1 MKNRRYI
8 AKYYQKQEKSDKE
21 EKLLMD
27 IIFLWNSK
35 LDNEQNN
42 GVILSGKYDVSFKLM
57 EKSIAINRNQKYV
70 RNFWGKNIQDCFAIV
85 GENGAGKTMLVN
97 DIMYTIRDAKFFEK
111 NHEDFLLIYED
122 NSSKELFF
130 VCTDNFMEWTID
142 AEENI
147 TYKFITNANDILKN
161 CEVAYFHNALNAHD
175 YLAQARCKYDF
186 SLANQMYKHR
196 STTYEMH
203 YDDTSKDTVMN
214 FYENETFR
222 IVSFLYDYA
231 LHNDLQIDFPV
242 PRYITIGIADD
253 YYSEHY
259 ILGQAKGLRVDR
271 DEEEKLSEDIQN
283 FSNGV
288 DNIVRVYGRTWI
300 NYTIKNLIYNVFKEL
315 CIPVTTPPNITY
327 SHRDFFDACSF
338 LSNTNKMADM
348 SIYQCVY
355 KVINN
360 LRRRFVEASSYI
372 DDFERYVR
380 WIETNKDK
388 IIACENK
395 GLVQLD
401 IYVEE
406 NTEEFIAQL
415 ICLYS
420 KVNLAFPFYKF
431 SFGVSTGEYYFLS
444 MFSNLFSIHK
454 SKENNINV
462 YDGSNLSKDVK
473 SMLLIFDEADLS
485 LHPKWQRMFMK
496 WLTDFCEHIFKDIS
510 IKIIVTTHSPI
521 LLSDFPGNSVL
532 YIKKYDNKMIFCN
545 SDQKNTF
552 GCNIHSLF
560 LNSFFLENYGTMG
573 ALAEEKIN
581 KIAEKINKGE
591 IEQESLAEFEKTINY
606 IGEGIIKSKLEVALR
621 EKRQKKKIV
630 ADEAEKTV
638 IQETVLQLRRQKIH
652 LEQMI
657 ANLEETIND
666 KN

>member
-1 MKNRRYI
+1 MN
-8 AKYYQKQEKSDKE
+8 
-21 EKLLMD
+21 

-35 LDNEQNN
+35 LDSEQNK
-42 GVILSGKYDVSFKLM
+42 GVMLSGKYDVSFKLV
-57 EKSIAINRNQKYV
+57 EKSIIIKRNQEYI
-70 RNFWGKNIQDCFAIV
+70 RNFWGKNILDCFAIV
-85 GENGAGKTMLVN
+85 GENGAGKTKLVN

-111 NHEDFLLIYED
+111 NYENFLLIYED
-122 NSSKELFF
+122 NSSNELIF
-130 VCTDNFMEWTID
+130 VCTDNFKDWTID

-147 TYKFITNANDILKN
+147 TYQLITSTNNTLKN
-161 CEVAYFHNALNAHD
+161 YEVAYFHNALNVND

-203 YDDTSKDTVMN
+203 YDDISKDTVMN

-222 IVSFLYDYA
+222 IISFLYDFA
-231 LHNDLQIDFPV
+231 LHNELKIDFPV
-242 PRYITIGIADD
+242 PRYITIGIADE

-271 DEEEKLSEDIQN
+271 GEEEKLSEDIQN

-315 CIPVTTPPNITY
+315 CIPTTTPSNITY
-327 SHRDFFDACSF
+327 SHQNFFDACSF
-338 LSNTNKMADM
+338 LRNAKKLAEM
-348 SIYQCVY
+348 SVYQCVY

-360 LRRRFVEASSYI
+360 LRRRFVEESSYI
-372 DDFERYVR
+372 DNFERYVQ
-380 WIETNKDK
+380 WMEANNDQ
-388 IIACENK
+388 IIAYENK
-395 GLVQLD
+395 GLVQLY
-401 IYVEE
+401 IYVEKS
-406 NTEEFIAQL
+406 TEEFIAQL

-420 KVNLAFPFYKF
+420 KVNFAFPFYKF

-444 MFSNLFSIHK
+444 IYSNLYSICN
-454 SKENNINV
+454 SKGKNINV
-462 YDGSNLSKDVK
+462 YDGSKPSKNVK

-496 WLTDFCEHIFKDIS
+496 WLTDFCEHVFKDIT
-510 IKIIVTTHSPI
+510 IKIVVTTHSPI

-532 YIKKYDNKMIFCN
+532 YIKKLNNKMIFCN

-560 LNSFFLENYGTMG
+560 LNSFFLEKYGTMG

-581 KIAEKINKGE
+581 KVAEKINKGE
-591 IEQESLAEFEKTINY
+591 IEQESLLEIEKTINY
-606 IGEGIIKSKLEVALR
+606 IGEGIIKNKLEAALR
-621 EKRQKKKIV
+621 KKSQKKKIV
-630 ADEAEKTV
+630 VDESEKTV
-638 IQETVLQLRRQKIH
+638 IQETILQLKRQKIY

>member
-1 MKNRRYI
+1 
-8 AKYYQKQEKSDKE
+8 
-21 EKLLMD
+21 MD

-35 LDNEQNN
+35 LENEQNN
-42 GVILSGKYDVSFKLM
+42 GVILSGKYDVSFKFV
-57 EKSIAINRNQKYV
+57 EKSIAIKRNQEYI

-122 NSSKELFF
+122 NSSKELIF
-130 VCTDNFMEWTID
+130 VCTDNFKEWTID

-147 TYKFITNANDILKN
+147 TYQLITNTNNILKN
-161 CEVAYFHNALNAHD
+161 CEVAYFHNALNAND

-203 YDDTSKDTVMN
+203 YDDISKDTVMN

-231 LHNDLQIDFPV
+231 LHNDLQIHFPV

-253 YYSEHY
+253 HYSEHY

-271 DEEEKLSEDIQN
+271 GEEEKLSEDIQN

-288 DNIVRVYGRTWI
+288 DNIVQVYGRTWI
-300 NYTIKNLIYNVFKEL
+300 NCTIKNLIYNVFKEL
-315 CIPVTTPPNITY
+315 CIPATTPPNITY
-327 SHRDFFDACSF
+327 SHQDFFDACSF
-338 LSNTNKMADM
+338 LSNANKMADM
-348 SIYQCVY
+348 SVYQCAY

-360 LRRRFVEASSYI
+360 LRRRFAEESSYI
-372 DDFERYVR
+372 DDFERYVQ
-380 WIETNKDK
+380 WIEANKDQ
-388 IIACENK
+388 IIAYENK

-406 NTEEFIAQL
+406 NTEEFITQL

-444 MFSNLFSIHK
+444 IFSNLYSIHK
-454 SKENNINV
+454 SKGNNINV
-462 YDGSNLSKDVK
+462 YDGSKFNKNVQ

-591 IEQESLAEFEKTINY
+591 LEQESLVELEKTINY
-606 IGEGIIKSKLEVALR
+606 IGEGIIKNKLEVALR
-621 EKRQKKKIV
+621 EKGQKKKIV
-630 ADEAEKTV
+630 VGEAEKTV
-638 IQETVLQLRRQKIH
+638 IQETVLQLKRQKIH
-652 LEQMI
+652 LERMI
-657 ANLEETIND
+657 ANLEESIND

>member
-1 MKNRRYI
+1 MN
-8 AKYYQKQEKSDKE
+8 
-21 EKLLMD
+21 

-35 LDNEQNN
+35 LDSEQNK
-42 GVILSGKYDVSFKLM
+42 GVMLSGKYDVSFKLV
-57 EKSIAINRNQKYV
+57 EKSIIIKRNQEYI
-70 RNFWGKNIQDCFAIV
+70 RNFWGKNILDCFAIV
-85 GENGAGKTMLVN
+85 GENGAGKTKLVN

-111 NHEDFLLIYED
+111 NYENFLLIYED
-122 NSSKELFF
+122 NSSNELIF
-130 VCTDNFMEWTID
+130 VCTDNFKDWTID

-147 TYKFITNANDILKN
+147 TYQLITSTNNTLKN
-161 CEVAYFHNALNAHD
+161 YEVAYFHNALNVND

-203 YDDTSKDTVMN
+203 YDDISKDTVMN

-222 IVSFLYDYA
+222 IISFLYDFA
-231 LHNDLQIDFPV
+231 LHNELKIDFPV
-242 PRYITIGIADD
+242 PRYITIGIADE

-271 DEEEKLSEDIQN
+271 GEEEKLSEDIQN

-315 CIPVTTPPNITY
+315 CIPTTTPSNITY
-327 SHRDFFDACSF
+327 SHQNFFDACSF
-338 LSNTNKMADM
+338 LRNAKKLAEM
-348 SIYQCVY
+348 SVYQCVY

-360 LRRRFVEASSYI
+360 LRRRFVEESSYI
-372 DDFERYVR
+372 DNFERYVQ
-380 WIETNKDK
+380 WMEANNDQ
-388 IIACENK
+388 IIAYENK
-395 GLVQLD
+395 GLVQLY
-401 IYVEE
+401 IYVEKS
-406 NTEEFIAQL
+406 TEEFIAQL

-420 KVNLAFPFYKF
+420 KVNFAFPFYKF

-444 MFSNLFSIHK
+444 IYSNLYSICN
-454 SKENNINV
+454 SKGKNINV
-462 YDGSNLSKDVK
+462 YDGSKPSKNVK

-496 WLTDFCEHIFKDIS
+496 WLTDFCEHVFKDIT
-510 IKIIVTTHSPI
+510 IKIVVTTHSPI

-532 YIKKYDNKMIFCN
+532 YIKKLNNKMIFCN

-560 LNSFFLENYGTMG
+560 LNSFFLEKYGTMG

-581 KIAEKINKGE
+581 KVAEKINKGE
-591 IEQESLAEFEKTINY
+591 IEQESLLEIEKTINY
-606 IGEGIIKSKLEVALR
+606 IGEGIIKNKLEAALR
-621 EKRQKKKIV
+621 KKSQKKKIV
-630 ADEAEKTV
+630 VDESEKTV
-638 IQETVLQLRRQKIH
+638 IQETILQLKRQKIY

-657 ANLEETIND
+657 ANLEENS
-666 KN
+666 

>member
-1 MKNRRYI
+1 
-8 AKYYQKQEKSDKE
+8 
-21 EKLLMD
+21 
-27 IIFLWNSK
+27 
-35 LDNEQNN
+35 
-42 GVILSGKYDVSFKLM
+42 
-57 EKSIAINRNQKYV
+57 
-70 RNFWGKNIQDCFAIV
+70 
-85 GENGAGKTMLVN
+85 
-97 DIMYTIRDAKFFEK
+97 
-111 NHEDFLLIYED
+111 
-122 NSSKELFF
+122 
-130 VCTDNFMEWTID
+130 
-142 AEENI
+142 
-147 TYKFITNANDILKN
+147 
-161 CEVAYFHNALNAHD
+161 
-175 YLAQARCKYDF
+175 
-186 SLANQMYKHR
+186 
-196 STTYEMH
+196 
-203 YDDTSKDTVMN
+203 
-214 FYENETFR
+214 
-222 IVSFLYDYA
+222 
-231 LHNDLQIDFPV
+231 
-242 PRYITIGIADD
+242 
-253 YYSEHY
+253 
-259 ILGQAKGLRVDR
+259 
-271 DEEEKLSEDIQN
+271 
-283 FSNGV
+283 
-288 DNIVRVYGRTWI
+288 
-300 NYTIKNLIYNVFKEL
+300 
-315 CIPVTTPPNITY
+315 
-327 SHRDFFDACSF
+327 
-338 LSNTNKMADM
+338 M
-348 SIYQCVY
+348 SI
-355 KVINN
+355 
-360 LRRRFVEASSYI
+360 F
-372 DDFERYVR
+372 
-380 WIETNKDK
+380 
-388 IIACENK
+388 K
-395 GLVQLD
+395 G
-401 IYVEE
+401 
-406 NTEEFIAQL
+406 EFSFSI
-415 ICLYS
+415 
-420 KVNLAFPFYKF
+420 YKF

-638 IQETVLQLRRQKIH
+638 IQETVLQLRRQKIN

>member
-1 MKNRRYI
+1 MFQIK
-8 AKYYQKQEKSDKE
+8 KE
-21 EKLLMD
+21 RILFMD

-35 LDNEQNN
+35 LGNERNN
-42 GVILSGKYDVSFKLM
+42 GVILSGKYDISFNLE
-57 EKSIAINRNQKYV
+57 EKSISIKSNQKYV
-70 RNFWGKNIQDCFAIV
+70 RNFWGENIQDCFAIV

-97 DIMYTIRDAKFFEK
+97 DIMYTIRDAKLLEK
-111 NHEDFLLIYED
+111 KLEDFLMIYED
-122 NSSKELFF
+122 NSSKELIFI
-130 VCTDNFMEWTID
+130 CTDNFVEWTID
-142 AEENI
+142 TEENI
-147 TYKFITNANDILKN
+147 TYQLITNTNNILKKFD
-161 CEVAYFHNALNAHD
+161 VAYFHNALNTND

-196 STTYEMH
+196 SITYEMH
-203 YDDTSKDTVMN
+203 YDDISKDTVMN

-222 IVSFLYDYA
+222 IISFLYGYA

-242 PRYITIGIADD
+242 PRYISIGIADAH
-253 YYSEHY
+253 YFEHY

-288 DNIVRVYGRTWI
+288 NNIIRVYKRTWI
-300 NYTIKNLIYNVFKEL
+300 NYTIRNLIYNVFKEL
-315 CIPVTTPPNITY
+315 CIPATTPPNITY
-327 SHRDFFDACSF
+327 SHQDFFEACSF
-338 LSNTNKMADM
+338 LSNANKIANMN
-348 SIYQCVY
+348 IYQCVY

-360 LRRRFVEASSYI
+360 LRRRFTEESSYI
-372 DDFERYVR
+372 DDFERYIQ
-380 WIETNKDK
+380 WIETNENK
-388 IIACENK
+388 IVACEK
-395 GLVQLD
+395 QGLAQLD

-420 KVNLAFPFYKF
+420 KMNFAFPFYKF

-444 MFSNLFSIHK
+444 IFSNLYSIHK
-454 SKENNINV
+454 SKRNNINV
-462 YDGSNLSKDVK
+462 YDGIKLNKDVK
-473 SMLLIFDEADLS
+473 SLLLIFDEADLS

-545 SDQKNTF
+545 SDKKNTF

-581 KIAEKINKGE
+581 YIAETINKGE
-591 IEQESLAEFEKTINY
+591 IEQESLLEFEKTINY
-606 IGEGIIKSKLEVALR
+606 VGEGIIKNKLEVAFR
-621 EKRQKKKIV
+621 EKRQKKKSV
-630 ADEAEKTV
+630 VGETEKTI
-638 IQETVLQLRRQKIH
+638 IQETVLQLKKQRIH
-652 LEQMI
+652 IEQMI
-657 ANLEETIND
+657 ANLEESIND

>member
-1 MKNRRYI
+1 MN
-8 AKYYQKQEKSDKE
+8 
-21 EKLLMD
+21 

-35 LDNEQNN
+35 LDSEQNK
-42 GVILSGKYDVSFKLM
+42 GVMLSGKYDVSFKLV
-57 EKSIAINRNQKYV
+57 EKSIIIKRNQEYI
-70 RNFWGKNIQDCFAIV
+70 RNFWGKNILDCFAIV
-85 GENGAGKTMLVN
+85 GENGAGKTKLVN

-111 NHEDFLLIYED
+111 NYENFLLIYED
-122 NSSKELFF
+122 NSSNELIF
-130 VCTDNFMEWTID
+130 VCTDNFKDWTID

-147 TYKFITNANDILKN
+147 TYQLITSTNNTLKN
-161 CEVAYFHNALNAHD
+161 YEVAYFHNALNVND

-203 YDDTSKDTVMN
+203 YDDISKDTVMN

-222 IVSFLYDYA
+222 IISFLYDFA
-231 LHNDLQIDFPV
+231 LHNELKIDFPV
-242 PRYITIGIADD
+242 PRYITIGIADE

-271 DEEEKLSEDIQN
+271 GEEEKLSEDIQN

-315 CIPVTTPPNITY
+315 CIPTTTPSNITY
-327 SHRDFFDACSF
+327 SHQNFFDACSF
-338 LSNTNKMADM
+338 LRNAKKLAEM
-348 SIYQCVY
+348 SVYQCVY

-360 LRRRFVEASSYI
+360 LRRRFVEESSYI
-372 DDFERYVR
+372 DNFERYVQ
-380 WIETNKDK
+380 WMEANNDQ
-388 IIACENK
+388 IIAYENK
-395 GLVQLD
+395 GLVQLY
-401 IYVEE
+401 IYVEKS
-406 NTEEFIAQL
+406 TEEFIAQL

-420 KVNLAFPFYKF
+420 KVNFAFPFYKF

-444 MFSNLFSIHK
+444 IYSNLYSICN
-454 SKENNINV
+454 SKGKNIKV
-462 YDGSNLSKDVK
+462 YDGSKPSKNVK

-496 WLTDFCEHIFKDIS
+496 WLTDFCEHVFKDIT
-510 IKIIVTTHSPI
+510 IKIVVTTHSPI

-532 YIKKYDNKMIFCN
+532 YIKKLNNKMIFCN

-560 LNSFFLENYGTMG
+560 LNSFFLEKYGTMG

-581 KIAEKINKGE
+581 KVAEKINKGE
-591 IEQESLAEFEKTINY
+591 IEQESLLEIEKTINY
-606 IGEGIIKSKLEVALR
+606 IGEGIIKNKLEAALR
-621 EKRQKKKIV
+621 KKSQKKKIV
-630 ADEAEKTV
+630 VDESEKTV
-638 IQETVLQLRRQKIH
+638 IQETILQLKRQKIY

>member
-1 MKNRRYI
+1 MN
-8 AKYYQKQEKSDKE
+8 
-21 EKLLMD
+21 

-35 LDNEQNN
+35 LDSEQNK
-42 GVILSGKYDVSFKLM
+42 GVMLSGKYDVSFKLV
-57 EKSIAINRNQKYV
+57 EKSIIIKRNQEYI
-70 RNFWGKNIQDCFAIV
+70 RNFWGKNILDCFAIV
-85 GENGAGKTMLVN
+85 GENGAGKTKLVN

-111 NHEDFLLIYED
+111 NYENFLLIYED
-122 NSSKELFF
+122 NSSNELIF
-130 VCTDNFMEWTID
+130 VCMDNFKDWTID

-147 TYKFITNANDILKN
+147 TYQLITSTNNTLKN
-161 CEVAYFHNALNAHD
+161 YEVAYFHNALNVND

-203 YDDTSKDTVMN
+203 YDDISKDTVMN

-222 IVSFLYDYA
+222 IISFLYDFA
-231 LHNDLQIDFPV
+231 LHNELKIDFPV
-242 PRYITIGIADD
+242 PRYITIGIADE

-271 DEEEKLSEDIQN
+271 GEEEKLSEDIQN

-315 CIPVTTPPNITY
+315 CIPTTTPSNITY
-327 SHRDFFDACSF
+327 SHQNFFDACSF
-338 LSNTNKMADM
+338 LRNAKKLAEM
-348 SIYQCVY
+348 SVYQCVY

-360 LRRRFVEASSYI
+360 LRRRFVEESSYI
-372 DDFERYVR
+372 DNFERYVQ
-380 WIETNKDK
+380 WMEANNDQ
-388 IIACENK
+388 IIAYENK
-395 GLVQLD
+395 GLVQLY
-401 IYVEE
+401 IYVEKS
-406 NTEEFIAQL
+406 TEEFIAQL

-420 KVNLAFPFYKF
+420 KVNFAFPFYKF

-444 MFSNLFSIHK
+444 IYSNLYSICN
-454 SKENNINV
+454 SKGKNINV
-462 YDGSNLSKDVK
+462 YDGSKPSKNVK

-496 WLTDFCEHIFKDIS
+496 WLTDFCEHVFKDIT
-510 IKIIVTTHSPI
+510 IKIVVTTHSPI

-532 YIKKYDNKMIFCN
+532 YIKKLNNKMIFCN
-545 SDQKNTF
+545 SGQKNTF

-560 LNSFFLENYGTMG
+560 LNSFFLEKYGTMG

-581 KIAEKINKGE
+581 KVAEKINKGE
-591 IEQESLAEFEKTINY
+591 IEQESLLEIEKTINY
-606 IGEGIIKSKLEVALR
+606 IGEGIIKNKLEAALR
-621 EKRQKKKIV
+621 KKSQKKKIV
-630 ADEAEKTV
+630 VDESEKTV
-638 IQETVLQLRRQKIH
+638 IQETILQLKRQKIY

>member
-1 MKNRRYI
+1 MN
-8 AKYYQKQEKSDKE
+8 
-21 EKLLMD
+21 

-35 LDNEQNN
+35 LDSEQNK
-42 GVILSGKYDVSFKLM
+42 GVMLSGKYDVSFKLV
-57 EKSIAINRNQKYV
+57 EKSIIIKRNQEYI
-70 RNFWGKNIQDCFAIV
+70 RNFWGKNILDCFAIV
-85 GENGAGKTMLVN
+85 GENGAGKTKLVN

-111 NHEDFLLIYED
+111 NYENFLLIYED
-122 NSSKELFF
+122 NSSNELIF
-130 VCTDNFMEWTID
+130 VCTDNFKDWTID

-147 TYKFITNANDILKN
+147 TYQLITSTNNTLKN
-161 CEVAYFHNALNAHD
+161 YEVAYFHNALNVND

-203 YDDTSKDTVMN
+203 YDDISKDTVMN

-222 IVSFLYDYA
+222 IISFLYDFA
-231 LHNDLQIDFPV
+231 LHNELKIDFPV
-242 PRYITIGIADD
+242 PRYITIGIADE

-271 DEEEKLSEDIQN
+271 GEEEKLSEDIQN

-315 CIPVTTPPNITY
+315 CIPTTTPSNITY
-327 SHRDFFDACSF
+327 SHQNFFDACSF
-338 LSNTNKMADM
+338 LRNAKKLAEM
-348 SIYQCVY
+348 SVYQCVY

-360 LRRRFVEASSYI
+360 LRRRFVEESSYI
-372 DDFERYVR
+372 DNFERYVQ
-380 WIETNKDK
+380 WMEANNDQ
-388 IIACENK
+388 IIAYENK
-395 GLVQLD
+395 GLVQLY
-401 IYVEE
+401 IYVEKS
-406 NTEEFIAQL
+406 TEEFIAQL

-420 KVNLAFPFYKF
+420 KVNFAFPFYKF

-444 MFSNLFSIHK
+444 IYSNLYSICN
-454 SKENNINV
+454 SKGKNINV
-462 YDGSNLSKDVK
+462 YDGSKPSKNVK

-496 WLTDFCEHIFKDIS
+496 WLTDFCEHVFKDIT
-510 IKIIVTTHSPI
+510 IKIVVTTHSPI

-532 YIKKYDNKMIFCN
+532 YIKKLNNKMIFCN

-560 LNSFFLENYGTMG
+560 LNSFFLEKYGTMG

-581 KIAEKINKGE
+581 KVAEKINKGE
-591 IEQESLAEFEKTINY
+591 IEQESLLEIEKTINY
-606 IGEGIIKSKLEVALR
+606 IGEGIIKNKLEAALR
-621 EKRQKKKIV
+621 KKVKRKR
-630 ADEAEKTV
+630 
-638 IQETVLQLRRQKIH
+638 LS
-652 LEQMI
+652 
-657 ANLEETIND
+657 
-666 KN
+666 

>member
-1 MKNRRYI
+1 MN
-8 AKYYQKQEKSDKE
+8 
-21 EKLLMD
+21 

-35 LDNEQNN
+35 LDSEQNK
-42 GVILSGKYDVSFKLM
+42 GVMLSGKYDVSFKLV
-57 EKSIAINRNQKYV
+57 EKSIIIKRNQEYI
-70 RNFWGKNIQDCFAIV
+70 RNFWGKNILDCFAIV
-85 GENGAGKTMLVN
+85 GENGAGKTKLVN

-111 NHEDFLLIYED
+111 NYENFLLIYED
-122 NSSKELFF
+122 NSSNELIF
-130 VCTDNFMEWTID
+130 VCTDNFKDWTID

-147 TYKFITNANDILKN
+147 TYQLITSTNNTLKN
-161 CEVAYFHNALNAHD
+161 YEVAYFHNALNVND

-203 YDDTSKDTVMN
+203 YDDISKDTVMN

-222 IVSFLYDYA
+222 IISFLYDFA
-231 LHNDLQIDFPV
+231 LHNELKIDFPV
-242 PRYITIGIADD
+242 PRYITIGIADE

-271 DEEEKLSEDIQN
+271 GEEEKLSEDIQN

-300 NYTIKNLIYNVFKEL
+300 NYTIKNLIYSVFKEL
-315 CIPVTTPPNITY
+315 CIPTTTPSNITY
-327 SHRDFFDACSF
+327 SHQNFFDACSF
-338 LSNTNKMADM
+338 LRNAKKLAEM
-348 SIYQCVY
+348 SVYQCVY

-360 LRRRFVEASSYI
+360 LRRRFVEESSYI
-372 DDFERYVR
+372 DNFERYVQ
-380 WIETNKDK
+380 WMEANNDQ
-388 IIACENK
+388 IIAYENK
-395 GLVQLD
+395 GLVQLY
-401 IYVEE
+401 IYVEKS
-406 NTEEFIAQL
+406 TEEFIAQL

-420 KVNLAFPFYKF
+420 KVNFAFPFYKF

-444 MFSNLFSIHK
+444 IYSNLYSICN
-454 SKENNINV
+454 SKGKNINV
-462 YDGSNLSKDVK
+462 YDGSKPSKNVK

-496 WLTDFCEHIFKDIS
+496 WLTDFCEHVFKDIT
-510 IKIIVTTHSPI
+510 IKIVVTTHSPI

-532 YIKKYDNKMIFCN
+532 YIKKLNNKMIFCN

-560 LNSFFLENYGTMG
+560 LNSFFLEKYGTMG

-581 KIAEKINKGE
+581 KVAEKINKGE
-591 IEQESLAEFEKTINY
+591 IEQESLLEIEKTINY
-606 IGEGIIKSKLEVALR
+606 IGEGIIKNKLEAALR
-621 EKRQKKKIV
+621 KKSQKKKIV
-630 ADEAEKTV
+630 VDESEKTV
-638 IQETVLQLRRQKIH
+638 IQETILQLKRQKIY

>member
-1 MKNRRYI
+1 MN
-8 AKYYQKQEKSDKE
+8 
-21 EKLLMD
+21 

-35 LDNEQNN
+35 LDSEQNK
-42 GVILSGKYDVSFKLM
+42 GVMLSGKYDVSFKLV
-57 EKSIAINRNQKYV
+57 EKSIIIKRNQEYI
-70 RNFWGKNIQDCFAIV
+70 RNFWGKNILDCFAIV
-85 GENGAGKTMLVN
+85 GENGAGKTKLVN

-111 NHEDFLLIYED
+111 NYENFLLIYED
-122 NSSKELFF
+122 NSSNELIF
-130 VCTDNFMEWTID
+130 VCTDNFKDWTID

-147 TYKFITNANDILKN
+147 TYQLITSTNNTLKN
-161 CEVAYFHNALNAHD
+161 YEVAYFHNALNVND

-203 YDDTSKDTVMN
+203 YDDISKDTVMN

-222 IVSFLYDYA
+222 IISFLYDFA
-231 LHNDLQIDFPV
+231 LHNELKIDFPV
-242 PRYITIGIADD
+242 PRYITIGIVDE

-271 DEEEKLSEDIQN
+271 GEEEKLSEDIQN

-315 CIPVTTPPNITY
+315 CIPTTTPSNITY
-327 SHRDFFDACSF
+327 SHQNFFDACSF
-338 LSNTNKMADM
+338 LRNAKKLAEM
-348 SIYQCVY
+348 SVYQCVY

-360 LRRRFVEASSYI
+360 LRRRFVEESSYI
-372 DDFERYVR
+372 DNFERYVQ
-380 WIETNKDK
+380 WMEANNDQ
-388 IIACENK
+388 IIAYENK
-395 GLVQLD
+395 GLVQLY
-401 IYVEE
+401 IYVEKS
-406 NTEEFIAQL
+406 TEEFIAQL

-420 KVNLAFPFYKF
+420 KVNFAFPFYKF

-444 MFSNLFSIHK
+444 IYSNLYSICN
-454 SKENNINV
+454 SKGKNINV
-462 YDGSNLSKDVK
+462 YDGSKPSKNVK

-496 WLTDFCEHIFKDIS
+496 WLTDFCEHVFKDIT
-510 IKIIVTTHSPI
+510 IKIVVTTHSPI

-532 YIKKYDNKMIFCN
+532 YIKKLNNKMIFCN

-560 LNSFFLENYGTMG
+560 LNSFFLEKYGTMG

-581 KIAEKINKGE
+581 KVAEKINKGE
-591 IEQESLAEFEKTINY
+591 IEQESLLEIEKTINY
-606 IGEGIIKSKLEVALR
+606 IGEGIIKNKLEAALR
-621 EKRQKKKIV
+621 KKSQKKKIV
-630 ADEAEKTV
+630 VDESEKTV
-638 IQETVLQLRRQKIH
+638 IQETILQLKRQKIY